1 MRIRGKRQFDPWSIC
16 FKANS
21 NKEYNLKNWQNWHQR
36 SDSWAEIFTSWHF
49 LGTGRPKIW
58 IVLHFVLVNF
68 CNWRT
73 FAFAHQLL
81 FLLRDW
87 RQGVNFPLFVS
98 LFRTICSECGFER
111 SKKFSI
117 WNWKF
122 DQTVAK
128 EETQRKFSANLNNQ
142 RSFRWRAS
150 TQFTALPEEIK
161 EWQNTQLFLNKLK
174 RFTLAIFL
182 RKHVFIFV
190 FFSYAQSCDKAKL

>member
-1 MRIRGKRQFDPWSIC
+1 MYKV
-16 FKANS
+16 
-21 NKEYNLKNWQNWHQR
+21 LKLTLTKK
-36 SDSWAEIFTSWHF
+36 TSWKIERTDTKNTTPGSSF
-49 LGTGRPKIW
+49 SLGGTFWERGGRNSGKC
-58 IVLHFVLVNF
+58 LHFVLVNF
-68 CNWRT
+68 CKWPPLLLHTNCSFFWVIAFNRSLWRLAPRSR
-73 FAFAHQLL
+73 FS
-81 FLLRDW
+81 
-87 RQGVNFPLFVS
+87 NFPLFVS

-128 EETQRKFSANLNNQ
+128 EETQRKFCANLNNQ

-174 RFTLAIFL
+174 RFTLANF
-182 RKHVFIFV
+182 KPWYSPNTFK
-190 FFSYAQSCDKAKL
+190 D